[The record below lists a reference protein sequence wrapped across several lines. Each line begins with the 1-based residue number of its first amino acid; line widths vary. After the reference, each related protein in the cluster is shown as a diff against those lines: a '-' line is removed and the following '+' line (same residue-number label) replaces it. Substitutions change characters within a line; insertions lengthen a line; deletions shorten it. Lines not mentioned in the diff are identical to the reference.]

1 MIRTECPDGKY
12 GHNCEENCSSNCM
25 IPGKCEGVEGGCE
38 VGCQDGWK
46 NAQCDQGK
54 HLNYLFKIQQ
64 RFHFIKP

>member
-1 MIRTECPDGKY
+1 
-12 GHNCEENCSSNCM
+12 M

-64 RFHFIKP
+64 RFPFIKS

>member
-25 IPGKCEGVEGGCE
+25 IPGKCEGVKGGCE
-38 VGCQDGWK
+38 IGCHEGWK

-54 HLNYLFKIQQ
+54 ISNNLFKIQQ